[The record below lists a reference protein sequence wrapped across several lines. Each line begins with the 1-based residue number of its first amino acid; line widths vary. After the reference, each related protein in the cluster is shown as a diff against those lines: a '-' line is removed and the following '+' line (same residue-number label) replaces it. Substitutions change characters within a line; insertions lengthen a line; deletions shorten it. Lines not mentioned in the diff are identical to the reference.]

1 MFRRKALFYN
11 TLIWTLIG
19 TLIETLIFQ
28 PYMLQLSSLLFNFT
42 SYPISRKRG
51 FSEENITRNNLF
63 AVVSIFFSNF
73 APKIDIYGDNNCRI
87 YTECS
92 DGEYVS

>member
-1 MFRRKALFYN
+1 
-11 TLIWTLIG
+11 
-19 TLIETLIFQ
+19 
-28 PYMLQLSSLLFNFT
+28 MLQLSSLLFNFT

-73 APKIDIYGDNNCRI
+73 ALAK
-87 YTECS
+87 
-92 DGEYVS
+92 